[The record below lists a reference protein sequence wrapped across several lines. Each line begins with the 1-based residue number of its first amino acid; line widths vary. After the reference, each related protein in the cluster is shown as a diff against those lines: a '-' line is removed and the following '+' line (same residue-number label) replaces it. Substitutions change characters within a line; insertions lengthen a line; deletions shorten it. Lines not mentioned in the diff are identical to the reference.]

1 MLLLGVVFSLGSVQE
16 KLLHGMAMVYLTIE
30 QHKPLAPKHCMA
42 VTLQLVSK
50 DLGPDSLCAYTIRN
64 FLKLRSFCL
73 TMIFICFYFLA
84 LILLLLS
91 PLLLIDIVLMSTYS
105 IMYVHS

>member
-1 MLLLGVVFSLGSVQE
+1 MLLLGVVFSSGSVQG
-16 KLLHGMAMVYLTIE
+16 KLPHGMATVYSIIE
-30 QHKPLAPKHCMA
+30 QHKPLVPKHCMA

-50 DLGPDSLCAYTIRN
+50 DLGSDSSCAYTIRN
-64 FLKLRSFCL
+64 FMKLPSFCL
-73 TMIFICFYFLA
+73 SIIFICFYFLA